1 MYAILAD
8 DLTGAA
14 DAGVEFA
21 RAGWRTRA
29 LGPGWLPAELAGAEV
44 VVIDTASRGLGP
56 AAAYGAV
63 RQAAAALAAA
73 GAQLL
78 YKKIDSTLR
87 GPLGAELDAVLDVLA
102 VTGGPALAVVCPA
115 FPAAGRT
122 LAGGVLYVHGVPV
135 AQTASGRDPIT
146 PVTES
151 WLPALL
157 AQTALAGR
165 RPVALCGAA
174 ERWAERLPAGGLAV
188 VDAGSEDDLAR
199 IVQAALACTPPP
211 LLAGSAGLA
220 RPLAVAL
227 ARAHGKAAPAVENG
241 PAVEDAVQP
250 GGAGGAAVLVVCG
263 SLHPAARAQAAALA
277 AQIEAGTLPCPCTL
291 LMTPAALAG
300 AATAPARALAGEALA
315 WLQAHAAAP
324 GGGCAGLVVTGGDTL
339 ASLLGAL
346 GAGGIDLERAL
357 APGLPLGR
365 VSGGPWHGL
374 RVASKAG
381 GFGDAGILVRAVGGV
396 SG

>member
-14 DAGVEFA
+14 DTGVEFA

-87 GPLGAELDAVLDVLA
+87 GPLGAELDAVLDALA
-102 VTGGPALAVVCPA
+102 AAGGPALAVVCPA

-146 PVTES
+146 PVSES
-151 WLPALL
+151 RLPALL
-157 AQTALAGR
+157 AQTALTGR

-227 ARAHGKAAPAVENG
+227 ARAHGKAAPAGENG

-263 SLHPAARAQAAALA
+263 SLHPAARAQAAVLA
-277 AQIEAGTLPCPCTL
+277 AQIEAGALPCPCTL

-300 AATAPARALAGEALA
+300 AATAPAQALAGEALA
-315 WLQAHAAAP
+315 WLQAQAA
-324 GGGCAGLVVTGGDTL
+324 AGLVVTGGDTL
-339 ASLLGAL
+339 VSLLGAL

-381 GFGDAGILVRAVGGV
+381 GFGDAGILVRAVRAVGGGDGV
-396 SG
+396 TG